1 MRISLTDFARNRHFD
16 PEFAGTHVPCTPQE
30 FGTAVN
36 KFLLGML
43 QGLEPGYADFCK
55 HLFIPNW
62 WGAKAG
68 VVRVTSENEHLL
80 RTEYVARREGELPI
94 LTRHFPRGSVDV
106 EASAYLDVIL
116 YSSEQ
121 LESEGIEILGD
132 WGVVSINSC
141 EEARE
146 NPMKP
151 ITMMRNALGKRE
163 GGSGVPLDIVSYGR
177 AVAYWTR
184 WATVK

>member
-16 PEFAGTHVPCTPQE
+16 TDFAGTIIPCTPQE
-30 FGTAVN
+30 FGTAIN
-36 KFLLGML
+36 NFLPGQKLVD
-43 QGLEPGYADFCK
+43 GYADFCK

-68 VVRVTSENEHLL
+68 VVLVTSENEHLL

-94 LTRHFPRGSVDV
+94 LTRYFPRGSVEV

-116 YSSEQ
+116 YSAEQ

-151 ITMMRNALGKRE
+151 ITMMRNALGIRE
-163 GGSGVPLDIVSYGR
+163 GGSGVPLDGVAYGR